1 MYDLVIIGGGPGGV
15 AAGIYA
21 ARKKMK
27 TLLITDTFGGQSL
40 VSNDIQNWIGTKSIS
55 GFDLAKSLEEHL
67 RAQADIEIVDGELVT
82 GVVKKDE
89 AQGTAGVAGG
99 FTVTTNGGKTFD
111 TKYILLTSGSRR
123 KRLGVPGE
131 DQFDGKGVVFCTT
144 CDAPLFGG
152 KTVVVVGGGNSALE
166 GVLDLIPYASKIYLM
181 VRSEILR
188 GDPTTQEKIRGM
200 TTGDN
205 PKVEILWNS
214 AIEEIKG
221 DKFVTGI
228 RYKDLKANGGASGVG
243 AGVSAAG
250 ESKDLALEGVFV
262 EIGLIPNSDFV
273 KDLVTLDNYGHIVV
287 DHRTQATSQAGIW
300 AAGDVS
306 DVLYD
311 QNNISV
317 GDSIKAVL
325 AIYDNLKKA

>member
-1 MYDLVIIGGGPGGV
+1 MYNLMIIGGGPGGV
-15 AAGIYA
+15 AAGVYA
-21 ARKKMK
+21 ARKKIK

-55 GFDLAKSLEEHL
+55 GFDLGKSLEEHL
-67 RAQADIEIVDGELVT
+67 RAQEGMEIVTGELVT
-82 GVVKKDE
+82 GVQKKAD
-89 AQGTAGVAGG
+89 GG
-99 FTVTTNGGKTFD
+99 FTVTTNGGKNLE
-111 TKYILLTSGSRR
+111 TKYILLASGSRR

-188 GDPTTQEKIRGM
+188 GDPTTQEKVK
-200 TTGDN
+200 TH
-205 PKVEILWNS
+205 PQVEILWNS
-214 AIEEIKG
+214 VIEEIKG
-221 DKFVTGI
+221 DKLVSGI
-228 RYKDLKANGGASGVG
+228 RYKDLKANNG
-243 AGVSAAG
+243 AG
-250 ESKDLALEGVFV
+250 ESKELALDGVFV
-262 EIGLIPNSDFV
+262 EVGLIPNSDFV
-273 KDLVTLDNYGHIVV
+273 KNLVNLDDYGRVIV
-287 DHRTQATSQAGIW
+287 DHRTEQTSEPGIW

-325 AIYDNLKKA
+325 NIYDQLKKS

>member
-1 MYDLVIIGGGPGGV
+1 MYDLIIIGGGPGGV
-15 AAGIYA
+15 AAGVYA
-21 ARKKMK
+21 ARKKIK

-55 GFDLAKSLEEHL
+55 GFDLAHSLEEHV
-67 RAQADIEIVDGELVT
+67 RAQEGIEIADGELVS
-82 GVVKKDE
+82 GVAKKDD
-89 AQGTAGVAGG
+89 VAGG
-99 FTVTTNGGKTFD
+99 FTVTTNNGKVFD
-111 TKYILLTSGSRR
+111 AKYILVTSGSRR

-188 GDPTTQEKIRGM
+188 GDTTTQEKVK
-200 TTGDN
+200 TH
-205 PKVEILWNS
+205 PQVEILWNS

-228 RYKDLKANGGASGVG
+228 RYKDMKANGGGSTLAASE
-243 AGVSAAG
+243 A
-250 ESKDLALEGVFV
+250 KDLALEGVFV

-273 KDLVTLDNYGHIVV
+273 KDMVKLDPYGHIIV
-287 DHRTQATSQAGIW
+287 DHRTQATSRAGIW

-325 AIYDNLKKA
+325 NIYDQLKKR